1 MLIHNSQLHIK
12 LLSLLVSLLFL
23 TACDRTQ
30 PQSYTIPKEERTPA
44 SLPPAPQAETAAPV
58 AAPANMQILPG
69 MAEAAQAAG
78 ALQFKTPAGWE
89 NQQPSGIRKAQLNYT
104 GDNGSATIT
113 VTVFPGDVG
122 GLLANVNRWSGQA
135 GLPAITAREI
145 PQVTTERIISNHRG
159 TYVRLPGETQS
170 ILGGLLPFHG
180 KTWFFK
186 MTGDTAAV
194 LAQENALLQFLDSV
208 QIEDHHH

>member
-1 MLIHNSQLHIK
+1 MLIQNSQNHTK
-12 LLSLLVSLLFL
+12 LLTLSAGLLLL
-23 TACDRTQ
+23 TACDQ
-30 PQSYTIPKEERTPA
+30 SKPQSYTIPKEARAPA
-44 SLPPAPQAETAAPV
+44 SPPPAPKTETAAPPT
-58 AAPANMQILPG
+58 APANMPILPG

-78 ALQFKTPAGWE
+78 ALQFQTPDGW
-89 NQQPSGIRKAQLNYT
+89 QKQPPSGIRKAELAYN
-104 GDNGSATIT
+104 GDNGSATIS

-122 GLLANVNRWSGQA
+122 GLLANVNRWRGQA
-135 GLPAITAREI
+135 GLSAITAAEL
-145 PQVTTERIISNHRG
+145 PQVTSQRMISNHRS

-186 MTGDTAAV
+186 MSGDTAAV

-208 QIEDHHH
+208 QIEDTHH

>member
-1 MLIHNSQLHIK
+1 MLIQNSPLSLK
-12 LLSLLVSLLFL
+12 LLTLSAGLVFLVS
-23 TACDRTQ
+23 CDRTK
-30 PQSYTIPKEERTPA
+30 PQSYTIPKEAQAPATP
-44 SLPPAPQAETAAPV
+44 PVAPKTETAAPA

-78 ALQFKTPAGWE
+78 ALQFQTPVGW
-89 NQQPSGIRKAQLNYT
+89 QKQAPSGIRKAELAYN

-122 GLLANVNRWSGQA
+122 GLLANVNRWRGQA
-135 GLPAITAREI
+135 GLSAITAAEL
-145 PQVTTERIISNHRG
+145 PQVSSQRIISNHRS

-186 MTGDTAAV
+186 MSGDTAAV

-208 QIEDHHH
+208 LIEDPHH